1 MAREPM
7 FGLIVAKAPPWSR
20 KKMILKSP
28 PPWVGNRNAL
38 SNPQKKACAALG
50 DAAFAAFGTTG
61 KTQYKGVNMPSVA
74 VKVATSVP
82 KGEKAHGGK
91 SRDERRNERHAAAR
105 ASLDGLKASIR

>member
-20 KKMILKSP
+20 KKMCLKTP
-28 PPWVGNRNAL
+28 PPWCGNRNAL

-74 VKVATSVP
+74 VKVATTVP

-91 SRDERRNERHAAAR
+91 SKDERRNDRHAAAR

>member
-20 KKMILKSP
+20 KKMCLKTP

-38 SNPQKKACAALG
+38 SNPQKKACAALA
-50 DAAFAAFGTTG
+50 DAAYGAFGTTG
-61 KTQYKGVNMPSVA
+61 KTQYKGVSMPSVA
-74 VKVATSVP
+74 VKVATAVP

-91 SRDERRNERHAAAR
+91 SKDERRNERHAAAG
-105 ASLDGLKASIR
+105 ASIAALKASIR